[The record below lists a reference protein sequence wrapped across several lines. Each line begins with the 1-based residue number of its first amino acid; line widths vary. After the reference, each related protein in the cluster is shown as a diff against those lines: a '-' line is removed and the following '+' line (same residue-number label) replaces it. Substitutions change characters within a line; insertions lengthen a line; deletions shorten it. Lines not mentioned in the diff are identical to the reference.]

1 LFNLGSFEACLQA
14 IQAGG
19 PLYDLATQSDHASLY
34 GGHDAQVCAHGIG
47 GMALCLSGR
56 MLPAAERIEQG
67 IESARLRDDP
77 GSLAHALDF
86 ATLFYRMCEDTDKT
100 IQNANALTDCATEH
114 GFADYELR
122 ARAFR
127 GWAMARAGD
136 VETGLPE
143 M

>member
-1 LFNLGSFEACLQA
+1 MFNLGSLEACLQA
-14 IQAGG
+14 IQVGE
-19 PLYDLATQSDHASLY
+19 PLYELATQSDHASLY

-47 GMALCLSGR
+47 GVALCLSGR

-86 ATLFYRMCEDTDKT
+86 ATLFCRMCEDTDKA